1 MHRLL
6 RTTILITFGMFI
18 ICIVS
23 GCGDNRTD
31 PPQPGDDVRPPSA
44 TEVVVDPPPRAST
57 DAVTYLIPR
66 NTKFTLTFNEG
77 VIAVTVNDTP
87 ASGSGIDWE
96 WSAQPVLPYGSVTLT
111 IKWTNRDGSGGFA
124 TSGPYEAADVGD
136 EPPYIMSGTVLD
148 GDANV
153 DPGPINAAGFRFDFT
168 EPVTGTIKLADEAGA
183 DLNWIGNVAGQTAR
197 LSAVVGQEMVNE
209 TIYRIEI
216 DVQDGVAIKLKRRLL
231 SLPNPNDTLPSEYN
245 TPFVSMA
252 IQF

>member
-1 MHRLL
+1 MIL

-18 ICIVS
+18 ICIIS

-44 TEVVVDPPPRAST
+44 TEVMVDPPPRAST

-111 IKWTNRDGSGGFA
+111 IKWTNRDGSAGVA

-136 EPPYIMSGTVLD
+136 ERPYIMSGTVSD
-148 GDANV
+148 GDGNV
-153 DPGPINAAGFRFDFT
+153 DPAPINARGFRFDFT
-168 EPVTGTIKLADEAGA
+168 EPITGTIKLADEAGA
-183 DLNWIGNVAGQTAR
+183 DLNWIGNVAGRTATLTPVAGR
-197 LSAVVGQEMVNE
+197 ELVNE
-209 TIYRIEI
+209 TTYRIEI
-216 DVQDGVAIKLKRRLL
+216 DVQDGGGNKTQRTI
-231 SLPNPNDTLPSEYN
+231 T
-245 TPFVSMA
+245 FVTKPK
-252 IQF
+252 